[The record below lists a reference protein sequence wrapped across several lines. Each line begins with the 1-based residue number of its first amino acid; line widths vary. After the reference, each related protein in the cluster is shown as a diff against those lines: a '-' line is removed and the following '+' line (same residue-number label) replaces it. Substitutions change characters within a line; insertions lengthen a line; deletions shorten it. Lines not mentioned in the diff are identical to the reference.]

1 MPPPTRPRDDRPFD
15 PAELSRVFTVQ
26 LRDRDGSSGAPG
38 LAGRLT
44 HAATGQASHFDSAD
58 ELVALLVG
66 ESDRLRKASEAPPQT
81 GERVAPPR

>member
-1 MPPPTRPRDDRPFD
+1 MSSPSNRSRDPRPFD

-26 LRDRDGSSGAPG
+26 LRDVPAAPDA

-58 ELVALLVG
+58 ELVALLRA
-66 ESDRLRKASEAPPQT
+66 ESDRLRRAA
-81 GERVAPPR
+81 RL

>member
-1 MPPPTRPRDDRPFD
+1 MSSPSNRSQDPRPFD

-26 LRDRDGSSGAPG
+26 LCDVPAAPRT

-58 ELVALLVG
+58 ELVELLRA
-66 ESDRLRKASEAPPQT
+66 ESDRLRHAAADE
-81 GERVAPPR
+81 